1 MDWERVYGE
10 GMRRLRAFGEG
21 TRRYRAFGEGT
32 CVPSPTFP
40 SGEARLRA
48 RLVGGDRFTRETG
61 VASGWKE
68 RLFLCVVRGF
78 TGV

>member
-21 TRRYRAFGEGT
+21 TWRLLAFGEGT
-32 CVPSPTFP
+32 YVPSPTFP

-48 RLVGGDRFTRETG
+48 RLAD
-61 VASGWKE
+61 E
-68 RLFLCVVRGF
+68 RKFY
-78 TGV
+78 